1 MMITEGLEW
10 VMCAD
15 NKETDSQSTVTTVC
29 SIHSVPPS
37 RCTHSGLLPPPC
49 LSYSIVIKDKE
60 KEGMLYSFPRA
71 AVTVLQ
77 TRWLKTMEI
86 SSLTVLRLGVEF
98 SLASSQELPLVAGRP
113 CPSLAYSCLPP
124 VSASV
129 LAWCSSCVP
138 VPVSKCS
145 SFYKVTSH
153 IGLKVHLTISS

>member
-1 MMITEGLEW
+1 MITEGLEL
-10 VMCAD
+10 VMRAD

-29 SIHSVPPS
+29 YINSTLPS

-49 LSYSIVIKDKE
+49 LWYSIVMKDKE
-60 KEGMLYSFPRA
+60 KESDVIFIPRA

-77 TRWLKTMEI
+77 TRWLKTMEM

-98 SLASSQELPLVAGRP
+98 LLASSQERPFVASRP

-129 LAWCSSCVP
+129 LSWCSSCVP

-153 IGLKVHLTISS
+153 IGLKVHFTISS